1 MPSHSTEWF
10 FIAQII
16 AKPTPRVQINMLRLI
31 VDGPQ
36 TNGRLNM
43 PVQQIELEEVAM
55 IEVSD
60 DLLEKICP
68 STKVYTGQATACCTQ
83 QTVCAC

>member
-1 MPSHSTEWF
+1 
-10 FIAQII
+10 
-16 AKPTPRVQINMLRLI
+16 
-31 VDGPQ
+31 
-36 TNGRLNM
+36 M

-68 STKVYTGQATACCTQ
+68 STKVYTGQVYTQ